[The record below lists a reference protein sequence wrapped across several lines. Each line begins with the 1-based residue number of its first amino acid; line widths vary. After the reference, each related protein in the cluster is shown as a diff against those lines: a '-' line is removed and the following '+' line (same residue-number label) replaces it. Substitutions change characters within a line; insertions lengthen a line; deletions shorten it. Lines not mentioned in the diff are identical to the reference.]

1 MKGLNDL
8 RHFNADLT
16 EDERREAIYEAQRM
30 KQREALG
37 KRWIA
42 HPANAPRRGR
52 YNPLT
57 GAFLGEA
64 S

>member
-1 MKGLNDL
+1 MKGLNDVKHL
-8 RHFNADLT
+8 NSGLT

-30 KQREALG
+30 RQRETLG
-37 KRWIA
+37 ERWIC
-42 HPANAPRRGR
+42 HPSKAPQKGS

-57 GAFLGEA
+57 GVKL

>member
-30 KQREALG
+30 RQREALG
-37 KRWIA
+37 ERWIL
-42 HPANAPRRGR
+42 HPSRAPQKGT

-57 GAFLGEA
+57 GARLA
-64 S
+64 